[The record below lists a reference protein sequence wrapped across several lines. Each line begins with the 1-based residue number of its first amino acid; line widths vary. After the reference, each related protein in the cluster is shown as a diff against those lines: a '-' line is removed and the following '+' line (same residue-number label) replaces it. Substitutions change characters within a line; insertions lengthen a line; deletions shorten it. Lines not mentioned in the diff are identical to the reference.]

1 MYQIAIVEDEEIYAK
16 LLEEFIHRYE
26 RDSFQ
31 QFKIRHYRDGSEIA
45 ENYRG
50 GFDIILMDIQMKFM
64 DGMTAAEMIRRRDPE
79 VLIIFITNRSDYAV
93 RGYEV
98 DALDYVVKPVEY
110 FSFSQKL
117 DRAISRRG
125 RNRDQHIVIHSD
137 GGIYKLSASQI
148 LFVESER
155 HNVHFYTTTGRFVS
169 RMNMHEVEDLLRG
182 FEFYRCGKGYIINLD
197 KIDSFSDGVCRIGSY
212 NVPVSRA
219 KKKEFMNVLA
229 DHMGSR
235 LV

>member
-1 MYQIAIVEDEEIYAK
+1 MLHIAIVEDEEIYAR
-16 LLEEFIHRYE
+16 LLEEFVHRYE
-26 RDSFQ
+26 RDSFC
-31 QFKIRHYRDGSEIA
+31 QFKISHFRDGAEIA
-45 ENYRG
+45 EDYRG

-93 RGYEV
+93 RGYQV

-117 DRAISRRG
+117 DRAVTRI
-125 RNRDQHIVIHSD
+125 NRVRDDHIMIRAD
-137 GGIYKLSASQI
+137 GGLYKLSASQI
-148 LFVESER
+148 LFAESEK
-155 HNVHFYTTTGRFVS
+155 HNVHFHTTTGEFVS
-169 RMNMHEVEDLLRG
+169 RMNMSDAEELLRG
-182 FEFYRCGKGYIINLD
+182 FGFYRCGKGYIINLD
-197 KIDSFSDGVCRIGSY
+197 KIDSFSDGICRIGSH
-212 NVPVSRA
+212 NVPVSRS

-229 DHMGSR
+229 DHMSSR